1 MPPPPLLLS
10 KLKSAVPY
18 SVMGARSEASGW
30 IEGAC
35 RREKMLQLHPP
46 DRHVRMPTP
55 LAEML
60 LCSIKLANNSHENGG
75 GKLHIRLKIYYAWKG
90 RCRGVSRFFCPKLL
104 PLFCLM
110 EYGLCKGKEP
120 RPFMY
125 FAAVRISV
133 MRPHLDAIESWVQT
147 SFFFLTAGTFLFLFR
162 FCLRNRQSTFRK
174 VITTWYCTP

>member
-1 MPPPPLLLS
+1 MKGP
-10 KLKSAVPY
+10 A
-18 SVMGARSEASGW
+18 
-30 IEGAC
+30 
-35 RREKMLQLHPP
+35 
-46 DRHVRMPTP
+46 
-55 LAEML
+55 
-60 LCSIKLANNSHENGG
+60 G
-75 GKLHIRLKIYYAWKG
+75 GKKCCSSTLLTDMSECQLRLPKCCCVQSNWRTTAIRLKIYYAWKG
-90 RCRGVSRFFCPKLL
+90 RCRDVSRFFCPKLL

-133 MRPHLDAIESWVQT
+133 MRPHLNAIESWVQT

-162 FCLRNRQSTFRK
+162 FCLRNRQPTFRK